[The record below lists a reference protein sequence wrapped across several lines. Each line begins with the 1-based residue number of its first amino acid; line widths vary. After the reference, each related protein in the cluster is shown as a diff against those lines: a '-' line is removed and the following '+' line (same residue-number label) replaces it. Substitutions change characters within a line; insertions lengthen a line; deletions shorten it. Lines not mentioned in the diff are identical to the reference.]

1 MRDNLSPEEKL
12 LRLIRGEKKGPSP
25 APASAQSNTAP
36 GKRAAFKI
44 EAPSFLKHP
53 DARKIIFILLAISCL
68 YLIFSFIYPL
78 VALRKV
84 KLPEAPKEKNAVLE
98 AVPGVEQKPL
108 EEYLKEISGKQ
119 IFSNLPSAGVAGP
132 VSGVAVDLVKD
143 INLVGIIAGD
153 NPQAIIEDRKTQK
166 TYYLD
171 KGQFIGEFQLEDIQE
186 GKIILN
192 YNGQK
197 FELHL

>member
-12 LRLIRGEKKGPSP
+12 LRLIRGEKKGLGP
-25 APASAQSNTAP
+25 AAASAQSKAEP

-44 EAPSFLKHP
+44 EVPSFLKHP
-53 DARKIIFILLAISCL
+53 DARKTIFVLLAISCL
-68 YLIFSFIYPL
+68 YLVSSFIYPL

-84 KLPEAPKEKNAVLE
+84 KLPEAPKEKSAVLE
-98 AVPGVEQKPL
+98 AVPRVEQKPL
-108 EEYLKEISGKQ
+108 EEYLKEVSGKQ

-166 TYYLD
+166 TYYLN

>member
-1 MRDNLSPEEKL
+1 MRENLSPEEKL
-12 LRLIRGEKKGPSP
+12 LRLIRGEKKVPSP
-25 APASAQSNTAP
+25 AAAPARSNAGP

-44 EAPSFLKHP
+44 QAPSFLIRP

-68 YLIFSFIYPL
+68 YLAFSFIYPL
-78 VALRKV
+78 VALRKI
-84 KLPEAPKEKNAVLE
+84 KLPEAPKEKSAVLE
-98 AVPGVEQKPL
+98 AVPKAEQKPL
-108 EEYLKEISGKQ
+108 EEYLKGVSGKQ

-132 VSGVAVDLVKD
+132 VSGVTADLVKD

-153 NPQAIIEDRKTQK
+153 NPQAIIEDKKSQK
-166 TYYLD
+166 TYYLN
-171 KGQFIGEFQLEDIQE
+171 KGQYIGEFQLEDIQE